1 MNFNTFRDRLLV
13 RLLSQPSRNA
23 IFDVV
28 NYSLEDELKHL
39 ATCDGPEHI
48 ALPLAHLAD
57 LMDDKPQW
65 KAEVQEILSEA

>member
-1 MNFNTFRDRLLV
+1 M

-23 IFDVV
+23 IFKVV

-39 ATCDGPEHI
+39 ATCIDPEHPEHI

-65 KAEVQEILSEA
+65 KAEVQAIISEA